1 MIALAD
7 WTMPRRCA
15 VCRMCSAS
23 NMLCLERAMCIFYT
37 LTNTNI
43 NLNALPPNLNVLF
56 ETKFQVGQKG
66 LYNPTKTT
74 RYGWG
79 GDQQAKGK
87 QPRRI

>member
-23 NMLCLERAMCIFYT
+23 NVQCLERAMCIFST
-37 LTNTNI
+37 LTTNI
-43 NLNALPPNLNVLF
+43 ITLPPNINVLL

-74 RYGWG
+74 RYRWR

-87 QPRRI
+87 QPRRV